1 MRILQVASSS
11 RRRGAEVFADQLGPE
26 LVRRGHEVS
35 TISLE
40 HRSDEQGLAFEE
52 LAVPGRGPRAILEL
66 ARRARAWDVLIAHGG
81 STLLPVTAAAKLA
94 RRPFVYRNIGDPS
107 FWGQS
112 RGAKVRIG
120 APLRSAARVVALYP
134 GAAQYMRDRYRV
146 LPERLAVAPNA
157 VDVARFP
164 AIIPAQRE
172 SVRAE
177 LGLTGSQPVLGY
189 LGNLSE
195 EKRPE
200 WALATVEALEDATL
214 LMAGDG
220 PLRDELEQRARSL
233 GSRESTPT
241 CRLLGPVSDPQHF
254 LAAIDVLLLPSA
266 TEGIPGVLVEAAL
279 VGVPTVATD
288 VGGVRD
294 ALATM
299 AAGVCVPVDDFDGF
313 VAAVRAVAT
322 DPGGYRPDRDAALEH
337 HAIEAV
343 ADRWEKVLLQ
353 VGG

>member
-112 RGAKVRIG
+112 RGAKGRIG

-164 AIIPAQRE
+164 AITPAQRE

-200 WALATVEALEDATL
+200 WALATVEAIEDATL

-220 PLRDELEQRARSL
+220 PLRDELDQRARSL
-233 GSRESTPT
+233 GVRAGTPA
-241 CRLLGPVSDPQHF
+241 CRLLGPVSDSQRF

-279 VGVPTVATD
+279 VGIPTVATD

>member
-1 MRILQVASSS
+1 MRILQVATSSL
-11 RRRGAEVFADQLGPE
+11 RRGAEVFAAQLGSE
-26 LVRRGHEVS
+26 LGRRGHEVT

-40 HRSDEQGLAFEE
+40 HRNGEHGLAFEE
-52 LAVPGRGPRAILEL
+52 LAVPGRGPRAVLEL
-66 ARRARAWDVLIAHGG
+66 ARRARACDVLIAHGG
-81 STLLPVTAAAKLA
+81 STLLPVAIAAKLA

-107 FWGQS
+107 FWGRS
-112 RGAKVRIG
+112 RGAALRIG
-120 APLRSAARVVALYP
+120 APLRSAAQVVALYP
-134 GAAQYMRDRYRV
+134 DAADYMREHYR
-146 LPERLAVAPNA
+146 LPDERLVVAPNA
-157 VDVARFP
+157 VDVDRF
-164 AIIPAQRE
+164 AAATSAQRR

-177 LGLTGSQPVLGY
+177 LSLPPTQIVLGY

-195 EKRPE
+195 EKRPG

-220 PLRDELEQRARSL
+220 PLRAELDQRARSL
-233 GSRESTPT
+233 GTRESTPA
-241 CRLLGPVSDPQHF
+241 CRLLGPVSDPQRF

-294 ALATM
+294 ALTTM
-299 AAGVCVPVDDFDGF
+299 SAGVCVPVDDFDGF
-313 VAAVRAVAT
+313 VAAVRGVAA

-343 ADRWEKVLLQ
+343 ADRWEQVVLQ

>member
-164 AIIPAQRE
+164 AITPAQRE

-241 CRLLGPVSDPQHF
+241 CGLLGPVSDPQHF

>member
-1 MRILQVASSS
+1 M
-11 RRRGAEVFADQLGPE
+11 FADQLGPE

-164 AIIPAQRE
+164 AITPAQRE

-241 CRLLGPVSDPQHF
+241 CGLLGPVSDPQHF

-343 ADRWEKVLLQ
+343 ADRWEQVLLE
-353 VGG
+353 VGR